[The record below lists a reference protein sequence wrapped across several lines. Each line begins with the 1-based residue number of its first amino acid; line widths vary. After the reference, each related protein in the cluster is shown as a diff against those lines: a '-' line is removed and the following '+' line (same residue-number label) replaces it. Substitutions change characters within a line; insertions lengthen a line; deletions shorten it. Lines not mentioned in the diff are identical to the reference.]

1 MFDGITSEDIQQN
14 LPYFSFC
21 IPKMRQILKVFAGS
35 FHQASPHISENNSD
49 NTAAKDVVNISGPKK
64 DDCRWGCGGKITTI
78 LRRALFY
85 FEQFFL
91 EIAHR
96 DLRRSVQKKYIP
108 IFVTV

>member
-1 MFDGITSEDIQQN
+1 
-14 LPYFSFC
+14 
-21 IPKMRQILKVFAGS
+21 MRQILKVFTGS
-35 FHQASPHISENNSD
+35 VHQASPHISEKCID

-96 DLRRSVQKKYIP
+96 DLRRSVQKKIYTYICDSLNDDM
-108 IFVTV
+108 IYSLLFD